1 MILPTQFH
9 LPIPVHHTKAFIQ
22 AVVFNKPLYETNK
35 KKVEGVAWELIAVI
49 RSQWIAP

>member
-9 LPIPVHHTKAFIQ
+9 LPSHARHTKAFTQ
-22 AVVFNKPLYETNK
+22 AVLFNKPLYETN

-49 RSQWIAP
+49 RSQQIAPY